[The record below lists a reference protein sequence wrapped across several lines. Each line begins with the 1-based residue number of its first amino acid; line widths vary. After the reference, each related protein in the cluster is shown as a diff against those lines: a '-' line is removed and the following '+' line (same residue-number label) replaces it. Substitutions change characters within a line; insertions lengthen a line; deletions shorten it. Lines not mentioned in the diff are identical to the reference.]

1 MKGKQKLAKRLERI
15 RGVEVT
21 PKVVDLTK
29 LKLKELRELFP
40 DVKATSTKEFLSELE
55 GNVQTED

>member
-1 MKGKQKLAKRLERI
+1 MKGKQKLVK
-15 RGVEVT
+15 GVEVT

-40 DVKATSTKEFLSELE
+40 DVKAVSVKEFLSELE
-55 GNVQTED
+55 GNVQTEN

>member
-1 MKGKQKLAKRLERI
+1 MKGKQKLVK
-15 RGVEVT
+15 GVEVT

-40 DVKATSTKEFLSELE
+40 NIKAVSVKEFLSELE
-55 GNVQTED
+55 QDVQAED

>member
-1 MKGKQKLAKRLERI
+1 MKGKQKLVK
-15 RGVEVT
+15 GVEVT

-55 GNVQTED
+55 GNVQAED

>member
-1 MKGKQKLAKRLERI
+1 MKGKLKLVK
-15 RGVEVT
+15 GVEVT

-55 GNVQTED
+55 GDVQTED